1 MIDFGQ
7 YVLDFYTSLQPGKLP
22 RGYGWLH
29 PQQQPA
35 VREAMAAFYARFFSD
50 TNTRTLAFGINPGRY
65 GAGITGINFTA
76 PLQLTQYCGIA
87 HSFGPS
93 TELSAV
99 FIYEMIEAYGGPA
112 AFYRHFFISSVCPL
126 GLIKDGRNINYYD
139 DPVLLKRL
147 TPFIVNCIEEQY
159 RWPVNRHSC
168 ICIGGEKNFRFFND
182 LNQKHGWFQEIL
194 PLPHPRFILQY
205 RRREKQAYLTQYLET
220 FARAA
225 AAG

>member
-1 MIDFGQ
+1 MKGFGQ
-7 YVLDFYTSLQPGKLP
+7 YVFDFYTSLQPGKLP
-22 RGYGWLH
+22 RGFGWLH

-35 VREAMAAFYARFFSD
+35 VREAMDAFYSRFFSD
-50 TNTRTLAFGINPGRY
+50 KNTRTVAFGINPGRY

-76 PLQLTQYCGIA
+76 PLQLTRDCGIT
-87 HSFGPS
+87 HGFGPG

-99 FIYEMIEAYGGPA
+99 FIYEMIAAYGGPA
-112 AFYRHFFISSVCPL
+112 AFYRQFFIGSVCPL
-126 GLIKDGRNINYYD
+126 GLIKDGKNINYYD
-139 DPVLLKRL
+139 DPALLKRL
-147 TPFIVNCIEEQY
+147 TPFIVSCIEQQY

-168 ICIGGEKNFRFFND
+168 ICIGGEKNFRFFRD
-182 LNQKHGWFQEIL
+182 LNEKYGWFREVL

-205 RRREKQAYLTQYLET
+205 RRREKQHYISQYLET

>member
-1 MIDFGQ
+1 MTGFGK
-7 YVLDFYTSLQPGKLP
+7 YVFDFYTSLQPGKLP

-29 PQQQPA
+29 PQQEPA
-35 VREAMAAFYARFFSD
+35 VRDAMAAFYSRFFSD
-50 TNTRTLAFGINPGRY
+50 QASRTLAFGINPGRY

-76 PLQLTQYCGIA
+76 PLQLTENCRIP
-87 HSFGPS
+87 HEFGRG

-99 FIYEMIEAYGGPA
+99 FIYEMIEAYGGSA
-112 AFYRHFFISSVCPL
+112 AFYRQFFIGSVCPL
-126 GLIKDGRNINYYD
+126 GLIKDGKNINYYD

-147 TPFIVNCIEEQY
+147 TPFLVSCIEQQY

-168 ICIGGEKNFRFFND
+168 VCIGGEKNYRFFST
-182 LNQKHGWFQEIL
+182 LNEKHGWFQEII

-205 RRREKQAYLTQYLET
+205 RRREKQAYIAQYLET